1 MFLAVAVI
9 GIFPRKP
16 CYDGATTFAEKT
28 LGSGG
33 RFWLVSH
40 ILSYQHTKTG
50 GTDHTGSY
58 FVRGERPGPSHSL
71 ESPF

>member
-1 MFLAVAVI
+1 MTNTSVRKLISRGGLTFLVVAVI

-16 CYDGATTFAEKT
+16 CYDGATTSAEKT

-50 GTDHTGSY
+50 NKMY
-58 FVRGERPGPSHSL
+58 YLHS
-71 ESPF
+71 

>member
-50 GTDHTGSY
+50 KKKKMYYLRS
-58 FVRGERPGPSHSL
+58 
-71 ESPF
+71 

>member
-1 MFLAVAVI
+1 MLLAVAVT

-16 CYDGATTFAEKT
+16 CYDATTFAEKT

-50 GTDHTGSY
+50 KKKTKL
-58 FVRGERPGPSHSL
+58 FPSFIML
-71 ESPF
+71 TLYL